1 LKTPEIFINMMSLN
15 CKGKLLPLDKPVV
28 MGIINLTTD
37 SFYSGSRMS
46 NSQAVKLKI
55 AQMIEEG
62 AQIIDIGAQSTRP
75 GSVPVLPTGEI
86 EKLLPVIE
94 WLRNSYPEIIISV
107 DTYYAEVASGVARA
121 GAHIINDISG
131 GNLDEDMIDTVAALH
146 LPYICM
152 HMRGNPQ
159 TMQQLTEYEDVTLS
173 VLDYFI
179 EKTAACHKAGITD
192 VILDPGFGFAKTIG
206 QNFQLLKNMYLL
218 KIAGKPLLAGL
229 SRKSTIY
236 RTLGITPEESLNGTT
251 ALHMLALQQGANILR
266 VHDVKE
272 AVQAI
277 TLWEHYSHA

>member
-1 LKTPEIFINMMSLN
+1 MMSLN

-272 AVQAI
+272 AVQAV

>member
-1 LKTPEIFINMMSLN
+1 MMSLN

-28 MGIINLTTD
+28 MGIINLTID
-37 SFYSGSRMS
+37 SFYSGSRMN

-75 GSVPVLPTGEI
+75 GSVPVLPTEEL

-107 DTYYAEVASGVARA
+107 DTYYAQVASGVARA

-159 TMQQLTEYEDVTLS
+159 TMQQLTEYEDVTAS

-192 VILDPGFGFAKTIG
+192 VILDPGFGFAKTIA
-206 QNFQLLKNMYLL
+206 QNFQLLKNMHLL